1 MTAANGARRS
11 KRSASVPLIEV
22 DESTYALLLA
32 RARPP
37 FEAPADAL
45 RRMLLGSPAP
55 QETPEA
61 VPRMGR
67 SALAASL
74 LDGVAGPFA
83 AVGGFPDL
91 LEAEDQILY
100 VLQARW
106 SVGGFNPQRYAIART
121 PWEILVG
128 SIGRRR
134 GHLALVAGPGREAY
148 LLPFADV
155 MRRMTAVGRNDC
167 PREIAIDRWQHRW
180 IELDW
185 PIGRYLRAASRSP
198 AMLTP
203 SRS

>member
-1 MTAANGARRS
+1 M
-11 KRSASVPLIEV
+11 PLIEV

-45 RRMLLGSPAP
+45 RRMLLGRPGP
-55 QETPEA
+55 QEMLEA
-61 VPRMGR
+61 APRMGP
-67 SALAASL
+67 SAQAAAL
-74 LDGVAGPFA
+74 LDGVAEPFA

-100 VLQARW
+100 VLHARC
-106 SVGGFNPQRYAIART
+106 SVGGFNPQRYLIVRT

-128 SIGRRR
+128 SIGRRH
-134 GHLALVAGPGREAY
+134 GHLALVAGPRREAY
-148 LLPFADV
+148 LLPFSDV

-167 PREIAIDRWQHRW
+167 PREIAVDRWQHRW

-185 PIGRYLRAASRSP
+185 PIGRYLKAASGSP

-203 SRS
+203 GRS